1 MTSQGRADEI
11 IGAWLQ
17 QKDQGEAP
25 DPEEVIRAHPELA
38 DELRTRFEALL
49 VLDHL
54 FAAQAIE
61 ADHPTEIGSY
71 RIIREL
77 GRGGMGIVYE
87 AEQPDL
93 ERRVA
98 LKLLSPRITNDAEAV
113 ARFYREAK
121 ATARLDH
128 PNIVAV
134 HEIGRDKAFLYYTME
149 FVDGRSLHEVF
160 EERRR
165 ADRPVEGE
173 EQEYFRWL
181 AKVFVGAAHGLRA
194 AHEGTVIHR
203 DIKPSNV
210 LLTPDDVPKLVDF
223 GLARIG
229 GAAET
234 LTEIGT
240 VIGTLQ
246 YMSPEQATAERE
258 QIDER
263 TDVYSLG
270 ATLYEGLTLE
280 WPFRA
285 EDPVEM
291 ISHIIADQ
299 PARPRKVNPQ
309 VPKDLETITL
319 KAMAKE
325 RRRRYQSAADFAA
338 DLERFLRSETI
349 VAKRPGPV
357 EQTVAWALR
366 RPVRVLAA
374 ALLIVIVA
382 SGALFLALLPPD
394 GLAPPDLGRTAGEFA
409 RALGLDLESAG
420 IARELKVIDWVNF
433 ARPSEKSG
441 TVLAFLEHVTGR
453 VDLGAFDAEGEFL
466 WSASRNWPDYST
478 TLGQPIRGLVDL
490 QTLVTRRSAEGPVED
505 LSVAFSRGHQLW
517 LILADPR
524 TGTVRGT
531 WDDSELKL
539 ANALEGYATVV
550 PLPTS
555 SDGPRRLLLG
565 GLAGKRQEARPYLVV
580 LGLDGQVHQRIVLP
594 VLGRGTAD
602 DAAIHDIRANWSEE
616 DPEVIL
622 GTGEGAYFSLLVK
635 EGRLDVSSAR
645 AMLSDNAA
653 RAIDDEA
660 RAGWPTQDPQG
671 YAAYLANLAR
681 GVRELP

>member
-325 RRRRYQSAADFAA
+325 RRRRSW
-338 DLERFLRSETI
+338 RSG
-349 VAKRPGPV
+349 R
-357 EQTVAWALR
+357 
-366 RPVRVLAA
+366 
-374 ALLIVIVA
+374 
-382 SGALFLALLPPD
+382 
-394 GLAPPDLGRTAGEFA
+394 AP
-409 RALGLDLESAG
+409 
-420 IARELKVIDWVNF
+420 
-433 ARPSEKSG
+433 
-441 TVLAFLEHVTGR
+441 
-453 VDLGAFDAEGEFL
+453 
-466 WSASRNWPDYST
+466 WS
-478 TLGQPIRGLVDL
+478 
-490 QTLVTRRSAEGPVED
+490 RRSRGPF
-505 LSVAFSRGHQLW
+505 A
-517 LILADPR
+517 
-524 TGTVRGT
+524 VRSG
-531 WDDSELKL
+531 S
-539 ANALEGYATVV
+539 
-550 PLPTS
+550 
-555 SDGPRRLLLG
+555 
-565 GLAGKRQEARPYLVV
+565 
-580 LGLDGQVHQRIVLP
+580 
-594 VLGRGTAD
+594 
-602 DAAIHDIRANWSEE
+602 
-616 DPEVIL
+616 
-622 GTGEGAYFSLLVK
+622 
-635 EGRLDVSSAR
+635 
-645 AMLSDNAA
+645 
-653 RAIDDEA
+653 
-660 RAGWPTQDPQG
+660 
-671 YAAYLANLAR
+671 
-681 GVRELP
+681 